1 VLVCP
6 SCRNENLEEAGF
18 CRVCGRS
25 LEPVGSYMRRL
36 DRDQDDELALD
47 VPAPRTGPPW
57 MALGLV
63 VLVMLGVAGW
73 AVFST
78 AQPDPCRGRFSS
90 SLYPYCAEIPE
101 GWEGGAALDG
111 TETIDRFVRDSQE
124 VDAVANV
131 RVEQVID
138 PTVQTQQYAQQ
149 FRTSQEADGLDPSQA
164 EVVDLDGEQALAWNY
179 TVAGTGPAEPPLL
192 IREVVMVR
200 AEGAWR
206 VTLIATEDVYQDARI
221 AFERLLNSWRWKS

>member
-1 VLVCP
+1 MLVCP

-149 FRTSQEADGLDPSQA
+149 FRTSQEANGLDPGPV
-164 EVVDLDGEQALAWNY
+164 EVIVIDGEQAVAWDFS
-179 TVAGTGPAEPPLL
+179 APSEPGQPTLS
-192 IREVVMVR
+192 VR
-200 AEGAWR
+200 DVIAVRPDGAWQIR
-206 VTLIATEDVYQDARI
+206 FVATEEAYEEARF
-221 AFERLLNSWRWKS
+221 AFEEMLASWRWKG